1 MRIKI
6 LLTISM
12 VLCWATMDAQTRQWG
27 VLDGLPTG
35 EVRQIIALPNH
46 QMLVNCEGIFC
57 ISNGAGFSVVPCD
70 RRKAYQPEHYADS
83 AGYGY
88 QWQGDSLLWLRDY
101 YRIYLFDMRTRSFRY
116 DIEGRLHLLGEFRP
130 SPTAVADWQG
140 GTWTGTMGNGIAYT
154 PSQRHIAEILEG
166 DPLIGFARGAAE
178 FNVRLGDGRL
188 LQRRGLNRIGYF
200 LPDANRFDPLNERL
214 PQLNSYRNIVGACV
228 LAEPW
233 VVLYTQNGA
242 CLLDTKADTLAAF
255 KPAESIGEYSDKY
268 NCILL
273 DAKGNLWVGTQN
285 GLFKTHP
292 QPLPWREGSDYL
304 CERVEGLAN
313 NCIRSLVADHEGN
326 IWVGTAQG
334 ISKIVKLSTPNGGS
348 RRGASTVINYGE
360 DDGIPPV
367 SMMERAACLTDD
379 GRLVFVHHNTV
390 ATVFRPEWLRDDST
404 PCTPVLTAM
413 FVNGLLEP
421 STPCS
426 LYPLRPLRFDKN
438 YLTFQFSSLDY
449 AHPSHVRYRYRLHG
463 LEDGWHTADETI
475 GLAEADYK
483 ALPPGKYIFEAQA
496 ASADGEWSEALTVS
510 VTILPPWWLT
520 WWAKLCYVLMALI
533 GLMGLMGYYLKKK
546 KAALVRE
553 NDNRVNELFEMREEA
568 RHQFADNTNVDPKK
582 IGVNPE
588 EEVLVAKLLKAIEAH
603 IADEDYGVEQLASD
617 VALSRTN
624 LYGKLRNMLGISP
637 ADFIRNVRLKRAA
650 QLLTDNPT
658 LSINE
663 VAARVGFSTPRNFST
678 QFKKMFGVLPS
689 DYRSPKEAP
698 SMSNTTS
705 YPRKYNP

>member
-154 PSQRHIAEILEG
+154 PPQRHIAEILEG

-242 CLLDTKADTLAAF
+242 CLLDTKVDTLATF
-255 KPAESIGEYSDKY
+255 TPAEVIGEYTDKY
-268 NCILL
+268 NCMVQGR
-273 DAKGNLWVGTQN
+273 DGTLWIGTQN

-292 QPLPWREGSDYL
+292 KPLPWREGSDYL

-334 ISKIVKLSTPNGGS
+334 ISKIEKLSPPNGGS

-367 SMMERAACLTDD
+367 SMMERAACMTDD
-379 GRLVFVHHNTV
+379 GRLVFVHHNST
-390 ATVFRPEWLRDDST
+390 ATVFRPEWLDDEAS
-404 PCTPVLTAM
+404 PCEPVLTTLL
-413 FVNGLLEP
+413 VNGQPEP
-421 STPCS
+421 STPS
-426 LYPLRPLRFDKN
+426 STNLLRPLSFDEN
-438 YLTFQFSSLDY
+438 YLTFQFSALDY
-449 AHPSHVRYRYRLHG
+449 AHPSHVRYRYRLCG
-463 LEDGWHTADETI
+463 LEEEWHTGSESG
-475 GLAEADYK
+475 GLTVADYK
-483 ALPPGKYIFEAQA
+483 ALSPGDYVFEAQA
-496 ASADGEWSEALTVS
+496 ASADGQWSDALTVPF
-510 VTILPPWWLT
+510 TILPPWWLT
-520 WWAKLCYVLMALI
+520 WWAKLGYSLI
-533 GLMGLMGYYLKKK
+533 ALMGLMLLINYYLKRKRV
-546 KAALVRE
+546 ALERE
-553 NDNRVNELFEMREEA
+553 NDERVNRLFELRDAA
-568 RHQFADNTNVDPKK
+568 RHQFAESTAIDPEKISANV
-582 IGVNPE
+582 E
-588 EEVLVAKLLKAIEAH
+588 EEELVKRMLAAINENL
-603 IADEDYGVEQLASD
+603 DNEDYGVEQLARD
-617 VALSRTN
+617 VAMSRSS
-624 LYGKLRNMLGISP
+624 LYEKLRTMLGISP
-637 ADFIRNVRLKRAA
+637 ADFIRNVRLKHATE
-650 QLLTDNPT
+650 LLVNTQ
-658 LSINE
+658 LSIAE
-663 VAARVGFSTPRNFST
+663 VSERVGFNSPRIFSSN
-678 QFKKMFGVLPS
+678 FKKMFGVLPS
-689 DYRSPKEAP
+689 DYRSPKE
-698 SMSNTTS
+698 
-705 YPRKYNP
+705 

>member
-1 MRIKI
+1 M
-6 LLTISM
+6 M
-12 VLCWATMDAQTRQWG
+12 LCWMGVSAQTRRWQ
-27 VLDGLPTG
+27 VQDGLPTG

-46 QMLVNCEGIFC
+46 QMLVNCEGVFC
-57 ISNGAGFSVVPCD
+57 ISNGAGFSIVPCD
-70 RRKAYQPEHYADS
+70 RRKAYLLEHYADS
-83 AGYGY
+83 VGYGH
-88 QWQGDSLLWLRDY
+88 QWQGDSLLWLRDF

-116 DIEGRLHLLGEFRP
+116 DIEGRLHSLGAFTF
-130 SPTAVADWQG
+130 SPETVSDWQG
-140 GTWTGTMGNGIAYT
+140 GTWMGTLGNGIAYT
-154 PSQRHIAEILEG
+154 PPQRQMAEILEG

-200 LPDANRFDPLNERL
+200 LPDSNRFDPLNERL
-214 PQLNSYRNIVGACV
+214 PQLNSYRNIVGACA

-242 CLLDTKADTLAAF
+242 CLLDTEADTLAIF
-255 KPAESIGEYSDKY
+255 KPVEYIAQYSDKY
-268 NCILL
+268 NCMLR
-273 DAKGNLWVGTQN
+273 DTKGNLWVGTQN
-285 GLFKTHP
+285 GLFQVKS
-292 QPLPWREGSDYL
+292 EGVKS
-304 CERVEGLAN
+304 EKWEVQRVEELAN
-313 NCIRSLVADHEGN
+313 NCIRSLVMDAHGN

-334 ISKIVKLSTPNGGS
+334 ISKIANNQKPIANNKNY
-348 RRGASTVINYGE
+348 TVINYGE

-379 GRLVFVHHNTV
+379 GRLVFVHHSTA
-390 ATVFRPEWLRDDST
+390 ATVFRPEWMSDDSS

-413 FVNGLLEP
+413 FVNGLPEP

-483 ALPPGKYIFEAQA
+483 ALPPGEYVFEAQA
-496 ASADGEWSEALTVS
+496 ASADCQWSEALTVQVS
-510 VTILPPWWLT
+510 IRPPFWLT
-520 WWAKLCYVLMALI
+520 WWAKALYTLLLCAFIAFFLTL
-533 GLMGLMGYYLKKK
+533 YLKKK
-546 KAALVRE
+546 KAALVLE

-568 RHQFADNTNVDPKK
+568 RHQFDDNTNVDPKK
-582 IGVNPE
+582 IGVNLE
-588 EEVLVAKLLKAIEAH
+588 EEVLIAKLLKAIEAH
-603 IADEDYGVEQLASD
+603 IADEDYGVDLLASD
-617 VALSRTN
+617 VAMSRTN

-650 QLLTDNPT
+650 QLLAASPS

-663 VAARVGFSTPRNFST
+663 VSARVGFSTPRNFST
-678 QFKKMFGVLPS
+678 QVKKMFGVLPS
-689 DYRSPKEAP
+689 EYRGTENHSP
-698 SMSNTTS
+698 SSDVQS
-705 YPRKYNP
+705 

>member
-1 MRIKI
+1 MGMRIKI

-12 VLCWATMDAQTRQWG
+12 VLCWATMDAQIRQWG
-27 VLDGLPTG
+27 VQDGLPTG

-46 QMLVNCEGIFC
+46 QMLVNCEGVFC
-57 ISNGAGFSVVPCD
+57 ISNGAGFTVVSCD
-70 RRKAYQPEHYADS
+70 RRKAYKLEHYADS
-83 AGYGY
+83 AGYGH
-88 QWQGDSLLWLRDY
+88 QWQGDSLLWLRDF

-116 DIEGRLHLLGEFRP
+116 DIEGRLSSLGKFTP
-130 SPTAVADWQG
+130 SPETVNDWQG
-140 GTWTGTMGNGIAYT
+140 GTWTGTLGNGITYT
-154 PSQRHIAEILEG
+154 PPRRQRAELLED
-166 DPLIGFARGAAE
+166 DPLIGIARGAAE
-178 FNVRLGDGRL
+178 LNVRLADGRQ

-200 LPDANRFDPLNERL
+200 LPDVNRFDPLNEHL
-214 PQLNSYRNIVGACV
+214 PQLNGYRNIVGACT

-268 NCILL
+268 NCMLL
-273 DAKGNLWVGTQN
+273 DAKGNLWIGTQN
-285 GLFKTHP
+285 GLFLIHNS
-292 QPLPWREGSDYL
+292 QFIIHNSQIEID
-304 CERVEGLAN
+304 CERVTGLAN
-313 NCIRSLVADHEGN
+313 NCIRSLVMDAQGN
-326 IWVGTAQG
+326 IWAGTACG
-334 ISKIVKLSTPNGGS
+334 ISRITP
-348 RRGASTVINYGE
+348 AMINYGE
-360 DDGIPPV
+360 GDGIPAV

-379 GRLVFVHHNTV
+379 GRLVFVHHSSA
-390 ATVFRPEWLRDDST
+390 ATVFHPEWLNDDIN
-404 PCTPVLTAM
+404 PQAPVLTLLQ
-413 FVNGLLEP
+413 VNGYNEVFVQDAGLTLP
-421 STPCS
+421 
-426 LYPLRPLRFDKN
+426 YNKN
-438 YLTFQFSSLDY
+438 YLTFQFSSLNY
-449 AHPSHVRYRYRLHG
+449 AHPLHVRYRYCLCG
-463 LEDGWHTADETI
+463 LEDEWHTADETI
-475 GLAEADYK
+475 GIAEADYK
-483 ALPPGKYIFEAQA
+483 ALPPGEYVFEAQA
-496 ASADGEWSEALTVS
+496 ASADGDWSEALTVS

-520 WWAKLCYVLMALI
+520 WWAKTLYALLLCAFIAFSLTL
-533 GLMGLMGYYLKKK
+533 YLKKK

-553 NDNRVNELFEMREEA
+553 NDNRVNHLFEMREEA

-650 QLLTDNPT
+650 QILTDNPT

-663 VAARVGFSTPRNFST
+663 VSVRVGFSTPRNFST

-689 DYRSPKEAP
+689 DYRSSKE
-698 SMSNTTS
+698 
-705 YPRKYNP
+705 

>member
-12 VLCWATMDAQTRQWG
+12 VLCWMGVSAQTRHWQAQ
-27 VLDGLPTG
+27 DGLPTG

-46 QMLVNCEGIFC
+46 QMLVNCEGVFC
-57 ISNGAGFSVVPCD
+57 ISNGVGFTVVPCD
-70 RRKAYQPEHYADS
+70 RRKAYLLEHYADS
-83 AGYGY
+83 LGYGH
-88 QWQGDSLLWLRDY
+88 QWQGDSLLWLRDF

-116 DIEGRLHLLGEFRP
+116 DIEGKLRSLGKFTS
-130 SPTAVADWQG
+130 SPETVSDWQG
-140 GTWTGTMGNGIAYT
+140 GTWTGTLGNGIAYT
-154 PSQRHIAEILEG
+154 PPQRQMAEILE
-166 DPLIGFARGAAE
+166 DAPLIGIARGAAE
-178 FNVRLGDGRL
+178 LNVRLADGRL

-200 LPDANRFDPLNERL
+200 LPDANHFDPLNERL
-214 PQLNSYRNIVGACV
+214 PQLNGYRNIVGACA

-242 CLLDTKADTLAAF
+242 CLLDTKADTLAVF

-268 NCILL
+268 NCMLL
-273 DAKGNLWVGTQN
+273 DAKENLWVGTQN
-285 GLFKTHP
+285 GLFKIEK
-292 QPLPWREGSDYL
+292 LKNSII
-304 CERVEGLAN
+304 ERIEGLAN
-313 NCIRSLVADHEGN
+313 NCIRSLVMDAKGN
-326 IWVGTAQG
+326 IWAGTACG
-334 ISKIVKLSTPNGGS
+334 ISRIIP
-348 RRGASTVINYGE
+348 TVVNLGE

-379 GRLVFVHHNTV
+379 GRLVFVHHSSA
-390 ATVFRPEWLRDDST
+390 ATVFHPEWLSDDST

-413 FVNGLLEP
+413 FVNGLPEP

-426 LYPLRPLRFDKN
+426 LYPLRPMRFDKN

-449 AHPSHVRYRYRLHG
+449 AHPSHTRYRYRLCG
-463 LEDGWHTADETI
+463 LENEWHTADETI
-475 GLAEADYK
+475 GFAEADYK
-483 ALPPGKYIFEAQA
+483 VLPPGEYIFEAQA
-496 ASADGEWSEALTVS
+496 ASADGEWSEALMVP
-510 VTILPPWWLT
+510 VTIRPPFWLT
-520 WWAKLCYVLMALI
+520 WWAILCYCLTGLIGLIALI
-533 GLMGLMGYYLKKK
+533 GLYLKKK

-553 NDNRVNELFEMREEA
+553 NDNRVNALFEMREEA

-650 QLLTDNPT
+650 QLLIDNPT

-663 VAARVGFSTPRNFST
+663 VSVRVGFSTPRNFST

-689 DYRSPKEAP
+689 EYRGTENRFP
-698 SMSNTTS
+698 SSDVQS
-705 YPRKYNP
+705 